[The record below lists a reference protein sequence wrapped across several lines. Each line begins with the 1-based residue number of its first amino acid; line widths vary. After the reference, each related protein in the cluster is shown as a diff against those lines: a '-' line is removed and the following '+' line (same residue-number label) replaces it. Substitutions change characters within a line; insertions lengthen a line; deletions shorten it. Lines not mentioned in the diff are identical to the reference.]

1 MRLTT
6 LRGPGC
12 LTWRPAGWR
21 AVTSPAARQPWR
33 ASPKFPIRVARVTW
47 SAPRIF
53 GFHYETGMSRLFR
66 TYRAPLSQCAI
77 SERKF
82 PTGTGI
88 VGARKIHHLGALAS
102 CKEQQRGLW
111 NVTYLNER
119 GSECLPK
126 SSGHKFYHCGQ
137 ALLRFLQFIFSLGTF
152 GRRLSLAYLFAFRAR
167 LDTERDG
174 Y

>member
-1 MRLTT
+1 MKNINLHTRSMRRPRQCSFEPRRLLQRTRARQGDGVRVSRLLLIDAANDT
-6 LRGPGC
+6 SGA
-12 LTWRPAGWR
+12 WRPAGWR

-66 TYRAPLSQCAI
+66 TYRAPLSQGAI

-88 VGARKIHHLGALAS
+88 VGARKIHHLGALA
-102 CKEQQRGLW
+102 
-111 NVTYLNER
+111 
-119 GSECLPK
+119 
-126 SSGHKFYHCGQ
+126 
-137 ALLRFLQFIFSLGTF
+137 
-152 GRRLSLAYLFAFRAR
+152 
-167 LDTERDG
+167 
-174 Y
+174 